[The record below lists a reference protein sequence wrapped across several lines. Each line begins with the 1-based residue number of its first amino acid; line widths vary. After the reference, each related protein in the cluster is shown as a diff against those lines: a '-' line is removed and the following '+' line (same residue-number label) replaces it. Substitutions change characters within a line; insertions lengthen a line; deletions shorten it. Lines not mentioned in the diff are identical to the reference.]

1 MVESSDKRLSSD
13 PLPTGPRDE
22 GSRTCPECG
31 QALRAPQQGV
41 MGTAFSGERRT
52 AYLEALK
59 GCGRRAEAAAKVGVS
74 TGTIGNHL
82 REDAEFK
89 ILYAEAMMV
98 FAETLECEMHRRGAL
113 GITKPVW
120 GSGGPGAGTIEVGEV
135 TEYSDRLL
143 IKMADK
149 HVPGMRQKIEIEAKV
164 SGTISLA
171 AELSKLQPESQRQLR
186 EILER
191 EERARGQASAEEAG

>member
-1 MVESSDKRLSSD
+1 MVKSRLSDDAPPS
-13 PLPTGPRDE
+13 GPRGE

-31 QALRAPQQGV
+31 QALRAAQAGV
-41 MGTAFSGERRT
+41 LGTAFNGERRM
-52 AYLEALK
+52 AYLEALSL
-59 GCGRRAEAAAKVGVS
+59 CGRRAEAAAKVGVCYA
-74 TGTIGNHL
+74 TVGNHL
-82 REDAEFK
+82 REDPEFK
-89 ILYAEAMMV
+89 ALFAEAMAV
-98 FAETLECEMHRRGAL
+98 FAESMECEAHRRGAL
-113 GITKPVW
+113 GVKKAVW
-120 GSGGPGAGTIEVGEV
+120 GSGGIGEGTVQVGEV

-143 IKMADK
+143 VKMLDK

-191 EERARGQASAEEAG
+191 EERARGQAASEET